1 MPGSRCTC
9 KHKRGWEVL
18 RKRGVRNK
26 QVSLSLSRTVIPD
39 TLKRCVEIIKHKQN
53 TVSQVCVNIPRGR
66 CLKTGLFNIKTM
78 AERRQNFVALCAWIV
93 LHTYWHTHKHMHVHS
108 DVPIILWN
116 RWKSPQCNTS
126 ITIRLRL
133 HCLRASHCM
142 EVVVRQISNCFV
154 SEDINRPFF
163 FFEKLCISWKSL
175 LCFLGSSLSRCV
187 EHVEFSGSSYSWS
200 RSQFLNW
207 G

>member
-1 MPGSRCTC
+1 M
-9 KHKRGWEVL
+9 
-18 RKRGVRNK
+18 
-26 QVSLSLSRTVIPD
+26 SRTVIPD
-39 TLKRCVEIIKHKQN
+39 TPKRCVEIIKHKQN
-53 TVSQVCVNIPRGR
+53 TVSQVCVNTPRGR

-78 AERRQNFVALCAWIV
+78 AERMRNFCCTTCMDCVAHIL
-93 LHTYWHTHKHMHVHS
+93 TYTQTHARIFRCSYHFVS
-108 DVPIILWN
+108 L
-116 RWKSPQCNTS
+116 QCNTS

-142 EVVVRQISNCFV
+142 EEVVRQISNCFV

-200 RSQFLNW
+200 RSQFLN
-207 G
+207 

>member
-1 MPGSRCTC
+1 M
-9 KHKRGWEVL
+9 
-18 RKRGVRNK
+18 
-26 QVSLSLSRTVIPD
+26 SRTVIPD
-39 TLKRCVEIIKHKQN
+39 TLKRCVEIIKHKEN

-78 AERRQNFVALCAWIV
+78 AERMRKLLLHYVHGLCCT
-93 LHTYWHTHKHMHVHS
+93 HTDIHTNTCTYIQMFLS
-108 DVPIILWN
+108 FCGN

-142 EVVVRQISNCFV
+142 GEDVRQISNCFV